1 LFYIISEL
9 YQKGV
14 GLQLNFRRGS
24 AFASKKAR
32 AYLSTI
38 SPEDVKKI
46 TVIRHAAI
54 GDFMNIRPF
63 LIELREFFPN
73 AKVTLSV
80 VKHYMYGIP
89 EDLIDEIHVMSRYDD
104 FEKGTK
110 SSFMTR
116 VKEAKTLPEQDIIF
130 DLTDSTITLLL
141 IMLSKAKLKI
151 GYPYRAVRRFFY
163 DIATLRSDFV
173 VEAQSVMHMLN
184 ILGAKTQVPLRY
196 GNDQKYP
203 KVDEKRVVYFAGA
216 SVENKCWAKEK
227 FKALIEKMSDE
238 FPEYQ
243 HVILQGIGK
252 NEKFLEIYEPLQEKE
267 NVFLQ
272 EVLPIEEV
280 MQFLRNSRCL
290 VSNDTGVRNMGIAL
304 EIPTVGIFF
313 NIPPFRYWP
322 REEKHDCVFNTEYL
336 QPEVDNVFEVTKNL
350 LEKLYEK

>member
-1 LFYIISEL
+1 MFYIIIEL

-14 GLQLNFRRGS
+14 SLQLNFRRGS

-32 AYLSTI
+32 KYLSTI
-38 SPEDVKKI
+38 SPEKVKKI
-46 TVIRHAAI
+46 TVVRHAAI

-73 AKVTLSV
+73 AYITLSV
-80 VKHYMYGIP
+80 IKHYMYGIP
-89 EDLIDEIHVMSRYDD
+89 EDLIDDVHVMSRYDD

-110 SSFMTR
+110 SSFFTR

-141 IMLSKAKLKI
+141 IILSNAKLKV

-196 GNDQKYP
+196 GNDEKYP
-203 KVDEKRVVYFAGA
+203 KTDEKRIVYFAGA
-216 SVENKCWAKEK
+216 SVENKCWSRDK
-227 FKALIEKMSDE
+227 FQTLIGRMSE
-238 FPEYQ
+238 QYPEYK

-252 NEKFLEIYEPLQEKE
+252 NEKFLDIYEPYQNIE
-267 NVFLQ
+267 NVLLQ
-272 EVLPIEEV
+272 EVLPIEDV

-322 REEKHDCVFNTEYL
+322 REEKHDCVFNTEYK
-336 QPEVDNVFEVTKNL
+336 QPEVEDVYEATKNL
-350 LEKLYEK
+350 IEKLYE